1 MSDDASNEILIKIGE
16 LRGEIRGHEK
26 RLDQQHADILRLS
39 SELADHKATFLKCFA
54 EADERN
60 QRAQDRT
67 VAQLGDLFAVK
78 VQLAVTQAADEFKAH
93 FHDQKSLP
101 IRDFIQERPYA
112 AVGGAGVIVALL
124 NWVAVQVGIH
134 VPAP

>member
-1 MSDDASNEILIKIGE
+1 MSDDSSNEILIKIGE

-60 QRAQDRT
+60 MRAQDKT
-67 VAQLGDLFAVK
+67 IAQLGELFAVK
-78 VQLAVTQAADEFKAH
+78 VQLAVSQAGEEFKQH
-93 FHDQKSLP
+93 FSQHKSLP
-101 IRDFIQERPYA
+101 VKEFIQDRPYT
-112 AVGGAGVIVALL
+112 AVGGAGIVVALL
-124 NWVAVQVGIH
+124 NWAAAQWGITAH
-134 VPAP
+134 